1 MHSLYLYVSWTTDGC
16 NECAGALI
24 GKVNRENKL
33 NPLIDCVVLYGPFFL
48 KVVN

>member
-16 NECAGALI
+16 NECAGALN
-24 GKVNRENKL
+24 GKFNRENKL
-33 NPLIDCVVLYGPFFL
+33 NPLIDCVVLYGPFL